1 MIDAWMFMYTACKK
15 TCIYTKGERE
25 RGEPIMNSA
34 ALTSSAHP
42 TETAVLLSLLFSMLS
57 CSWPGCPLIAVSCLY
72 RAETGSFS
80 IMCQWLYSASYDLCT
95 STQYTH
101 TVKCTNIWSK
111 WHTLSP
117 SPGLL
122 KRLQKQWTGVASDT
136 ISCVPGQPQDRP
148 SKYGGGLGPVW
159 TTMHDGWR
167 IDIVDDGWL
176 LDDGWMMQIWMMG
189 NEPPFMRLL
198 SGYCRI

>member
-1 MIDAWMFMYTACKK
+1 MYTVCKRK
-15 TCIYTKGERE
+15 NMYLYKRRGGERE
-25 RGEPIMNSA
+25 RGTNHEQRCTDFKRPSHRGCCA
-34 ALTSSAHP
+34 AVTLVFNAKLFVTW
-42 TETAVLLSLLFSMLS
+42 LSTHSYEL
-57 CSWPGCPLIAVSCLY
+57 PL
-72 RAETGSFS
+72 AETGSFS
-80 IMCQWLYSASYDLCT
+80 IMCQWLYSASCDLCT

-122 KRLQKQWTGVASDT
+122 KRLQEQWTSVASDT

-159 TTMHDGWR
+159 TTMDDGWW
-167 IDIVDDGWL
+167 IDTVDDGWL

-198 SGYCRI
+198 SGYCTT